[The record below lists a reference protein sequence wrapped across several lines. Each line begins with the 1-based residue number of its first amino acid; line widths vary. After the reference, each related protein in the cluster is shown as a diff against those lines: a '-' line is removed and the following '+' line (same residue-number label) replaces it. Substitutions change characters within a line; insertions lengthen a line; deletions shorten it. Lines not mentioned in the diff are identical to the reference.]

1 MRVAIDDNKNKKEI
15 KNKNYDLIIFL
26 EDEIDYLNSEKVD
39 KNKILKFLDYLYEKI
54 ERVQNRVQNNIEIHY
69 FGENLRVW
77 SYLLLFSYTRET
89 KRLFQKNRE
98 VKESNLLRL
107 DLDNIGLDIENIK
120 NKISKKEYS
129 NLPEL
134 IKNFYYENLEEC
146 ELSEIGKDY
155 VKNIKNKRKWI

>member
-15 KNKNYDLIIFL
+15 ENKNYDLIIFL

-69 FGENLRVW
+69 FGENLRAW
-77 SYLLLFSYTRET
+77 SYLLLFSYTHET

-98 VKESNLLRL
+98 VRESNLLRL

-120 NKISKKEYS
+120 NKISKREYS

-155 VKNIKNKRKWI
+155 VKNIKNKRK

>member
-39 KNKILKFLDYLYEKI
+39 KNKILKFLDYLYEKVEI
-54 ERVQNRVQNNIEIHY
+54 VQNRVQNNIEIHY

-155 VKNIKNKRKWI
+155 VKNIKNKRK

>member
-1 MRVAIDDNKNKKEI
+1 MRVAIYDNKNKKEI
-15 KNKNYDLIIFL
+15 ENKNYDLIIFL

-54 ERVQNRVQNNIEIHY
+54 ERVQNNIEIHY

-77 SYLLLFSYTRET
+77 LYLLLFSYTHES
-89 KRLFQKNRE
+89 KRLFHKNRE

-107 DLDNIGLDIENIK
+107 GLDNIGLDIKDIK
-120 NKISKKEYS
+120 NKISKREYS

-155 VKNIKNKRKWI
+155 VKNIKNKRK

>member
-1 MRVAIDDNKNKKEI
+1 MRVAIYDNKNKKEI
-15 KNKNYDLIIFL
+15 ENKNYDLIIFL

-54 ERVQNRVQNNIEIHY
+54 ERVQNNIEIHY

-77 SYLLLFSYTRET
+77 SYLLLFSYTHES

-107 DLDNIGLDIENIK
+107 GLDNIGLDIKDIK
-120 NKISKKEYS
+120 NKISKREYS

-155 VKNIKNKRKWI
+155 VKNIKNKRK

>member
-39 KNKILKFLDYLYEKI
+39 KNKILKFLDYLYEKV

-155 VKNIKNKRKWI
+155 VKNIKNKRK